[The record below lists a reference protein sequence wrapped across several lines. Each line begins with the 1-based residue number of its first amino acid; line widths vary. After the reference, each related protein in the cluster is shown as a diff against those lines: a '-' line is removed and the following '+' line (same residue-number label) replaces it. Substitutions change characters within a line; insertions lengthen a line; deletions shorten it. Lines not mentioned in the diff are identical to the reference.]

1 MVSLNVGSGP
11 DPGVETERHHFKGGK
26 KTKYYRDVKRSL
38 LGQSGMEH
46 RDSVVMKNLRF

>member
-1 MVSLNVGSGP
+1 MVSLNVRSEL

-38 LGQSGMEH
+38 LRQSGVEH
-46 RDSVVMKNLRF
+46 GDSVVMKNWRF